1 MFRTVQNGIL
11 QATKISMLETK
22 VVEFLSEIFKKYDLA
37 GEIEVNVASEKRF
50 GDFFTNYLLKNRVD
64 KQITE
69 KIVEE
74 LRNSKIFGKVELVG
88 AGFLNLWISDEILT
102 ETFADI
108 TIDSK
113 FGKKDLGSGKS
124 AVIEIVSANPTGP
137 IHLGNARGGPI
148 GDVLASLFE
157 FFGYKVTREFYL
169 NNIGGQ
175 VKKFKDSIQS
185 IHSGTEASEY
195 SGEFYETLAKNVKGD
210 SEKAFE
216 EVITSIKKD
225 LEDLGVKYDN
235 WVTESSIKEE
245 KTEQIIHYLM
255 EKGLTKEK
263 DGALWFAPS
272 NEFLEDR
279 ECVLLRSD
287 EGNTPTY
294 FANDIAY
301 HKDKYDR
308 GYEAIVN
315 IWGANH
321 HGHVPRMKAAMKAL
335 GSEYDPEKLEVVL
348 YQWVSLI
355 ENGKKKSMSKR
366 KGDFVTL
373 REVLD
378 AVGKDP
384 IRFAFLSRDY
394 NTPQDIDLETLV
406 KKDKENQLYYIQYAL
421 ARVNSILVKAEDSVV
436 NNKSLSKLE
445 LEREKEMIM
454 KILTYP
460 EVLLGAYKER
470 KVHRICF
477 YLLELSDLW
486 HKYYEETSI
495 LSEEDAE
502 VRNARLYLAK
512 SIGETI
518 KLGLGILG
526 IAAPDRM

>member
-1 MFRTVQNGIL
+1 
-11 QATKISMLETK
+11 MLETK
-22 VVEFLSEIFKKYDLA
+22 VVDFLSEIFKKYDLT
-37 GEIEVNVASEKRF
+37 GVVEVDVPSEKRF
-50 GDFFTNYLLKNRVD
+50 GDFFTNYLLKNKVD
-64 KQITE
+64 KQKTE

-74 LRNSKIFGKVELVG
+74 LRNSKIFSKVELVG
-88 AGFLNLWISDEILT
+88 AGFLNLWVSEEILT
-102 ETFADI
+102 EVFAEI
-108 TIDSK
+108 VIDSK

-157 FFGYKVTREFYL
+157 FFGYNVTREFYL

-175 VKKFKDSIQS
+175 VKKFKDSIVS
-185 IHSGTEASEY
+185 IYSGEGEGEY
-195 SGEFYETLAKNVKGD
+195 SGEFYENLAKSVKGD

-216 EVITSIKKD
+216 NVIESIKKD

-235 WVTESSIKEE
+235 WVTESWVLEE
-245 KTEQIIHYLM
+245 KTAQIINFYK

-272 NEFLEDR
+272 DEFLEDR

-308 GYEAIVN
+308 GYETVIN

-335 GSEYDPEKLEVVL
+335 GHEYDPEKLEVVL

-378 AVGKDP
+378 AVGRDP

-394 NTPQDIDLETLV
+394 NTPQDIELETLV

-421 ARVNSILVKAEDSVV
+421 ARVNSILAKSEDSIT
-436 NNKSLSKLE
+436 NKSLSKLG
-445 LEREKEMIM
+445 LEREKELIM

-470 KVHRICF
+470 KVHRISF

-495 LSEEDAE
+495 LNEKDMETRS
-502 VRNARLYLAK
+502 ARLYLAK
-512 SIGETI
+512 SIGDTI
-518 KLGLGILG
+518 KQGLGILG
-526 IAAPDRM
+526 IVAPDRM